1 MEALG
6 AAGDWFRQARI
17 GVCLVFFMW
26 LTACGG
32 GGGGSA
38 SSAASEPPPAAP
50 SPTLTLGMKEVR
62 LSWPAVSGA
71 TSYQLLESPD
81 GTSPFVPVGEAFTD
95 TSVKHSIALYQRVNA
110 SYKVQACNAGGCT
123 ESAVKGLTS
132 SLAEAIGYFK
142 GSNSKVGRF
151 GESAALSADGT
162 TLAVGASSE
171 FSSAIG
177 INGDPTGST
186 TVSSSGAVYVFLKN
200 NGTWSQQ
207 AFIKASNPGD
217 SDAFGSAIALSADG
231 NTLAVGANKEDS
243 VATGINGNQ
252 ADNSASDSGAVYVF
266 SRQNGNWIQQAYVK
280 ASNTPMGADQLFGN
294 SVALSSDG
302 DILAVG
308 APRESSLA
316 TGVNGNQN
324 NSGATFSGAVY
335 VFVRSGS
342 AWSQQAYI
350 KASNTQ
356 ASDSFGY
363 SVALSSDGSTLAVGA
378 NGEDSSSTGINGD
391 QANNGA
397 SDSGAVYVFVRAGSA
412 WSQQAYLKASNTS
425 ADARFGDSVA
435 LSADGST
442 LAVGASLENSSAT
455 GINGDSSNN
464 TSTYSGA
471 VYVFT
476 RSGGVWS
483 QQAYIKASNTG
494 AGDEF
499 GASISLSSDGNT
511 LAVSA
516 YGEDSS
522 ATTLNGEQS
531 SNAAS
536 ASGAAY
542 VFTRSGVNW
551 TQQAY
556 VKATNTQASD
566 AFGSSVAMS
575 GDGKTLAVGAVGED
589 SYSTGI
595 GGDQNDDQSNSQ
607 KGAVY
612 LY

>member
-1 MEALG
+1 
-6 AAGDWFRQARI
+6 
-17 GVCLVFFMW
+17 
-26 LTACGG
+26 
-32 GGGGSA
+32 
-38 SSAASEPPPAAP
+38 
-50 SPTLTLGMKEVR
+50 MKEVR